1 MYNDFGMQ
9 MHSWERIYMT
19 GSVKNSLQEMR
30 ALYIRVSTDAQA
42 EEGYSIQAQ
51 TERLEAYCKA
61 MGWASYK
68 LYIDGGYSGSNLNR
82 PKITQLISE
91 CKKGKIKS
99 VIVYKLDRLSRSQ
112 KDTLY
117 LIEDVFMPNGVDFI
131 SLNESIDTSTP
142 YGRAMIGILSAFAQL
157 ERENIFM
164 RTRMGMLERIKKG
177 YWMGG
182 GKIPFGYSYDKN
194 LGIIVPNEDAE
205 KVRKIYD
212 LYIQGYSA
220 GKIAEMLELKY
231 DKIVLQILAR
241 RSNLGII
248 TYKGEEYP
256 GQHQAIV
263 SEETFNL
270 AMAKMKERSSVR
282 ISNCKTYLLSGI
294 VYCGHCGAKM
304 RYMKWGKGVKLIC
317 YSTMKSKQYLVKDEN
332 CPAERVNAEDIEN
345 IVIADLFNVSANLD
359 GKLKNESELFIDP
372 LAEIEERVEQT
383 RAKLKKLYNLY
394 AESEDELLRETIDEH
409 NKKLQKLQKELADE
423 KKSNISKNHMEIVY
437 EQLRGIEDVWEFL
450 NDSEKHSIIRD
461 CVEKVVIKDDEIEI
475 YYRFLIKP
483 NEQIAV

>member
-1 MYNDFGMQ
+1 
-9 MHSWERIYMT
+9 MT
-19 GSVKNSLQEMR
+19 KNINENLQEMR

-51 TERLEAYCKA
+51 IERLEAYCKA
-61 MGWASYK
+61 MGWENYE
-68 LYIDGGYSGSNLNR
+68 LYIDGGFSGSNLNR
-82 PKITQLISE
+82 PEIKRLISNSE
-91 CKKGKIKS
+91 KGKIKS

-112 KDTLY
+112 KDTLF
-117 LIEDVFMPNGVDFI
+117 LIEDVFMPNNVDFI

-157 ERENIFM
+157 ERENIYM

-182 GKIPFGYSYDKN
+182 GRIPFGYSYDKN

-212 LYIQGYSA
+212 LYIQGFSA

-231 DKIVLQILAR
+231 EKLVMQILTR

-248 TYKGEEYP
+248 SYKGEEYA

-270 AMAKMKERSSVR
+270 AMAKLKERSAVR
-282 ISNCKTYLLSGI
+282 IATCKTYLLSGL

-304 RYMKWGKGVKLIC
+304 RYMKWGKGTKLIC
-317 YSTMKSKQYLVKDEN
+317 YSTMKSKEYLVKDEN
-332 CPAERVNAEDIEN
+332 CPAERVDAEDIEN

-359 GKLKNESELFIDP
+359 DKLKNESDIFIDP
-372 LAEIEERVEQT
+372 IAEIEGRIEQIT
-383 RAKLKKLYNLY
+383 LKLKKLYNLY
-394 AESEDELLRETIDEH
+394 AEGDDELLLETIAE
-409 NKKLQKLQKELADE
+409 NKKKLKKLEKELADE
-423 KKSNISKNHMEIVY
+423 KKNHISRNNMELIY
-437 EQLRGIEDVWEFL
+437 NQIRGIEDVWEYL
-450 NDSEKHSIIRD
+450 NDNEKQSVIRD
-461 CVEKVVIKDDEIEI
+461 CVEKVIIKDDQIEI
-475 YYRFLIKP
+475 FYRFMVKP
-483 NEQIAV
+483 SEQIA

>member
-1 MYNDFGMQ
+1 
-9 MHSWERIYMT
+9 MT
-19 GSVKNSLQEMR
+19 KNINENLQEMR

-51 TERLEAYCKA
+51 IERLEAYCKA
-61 MGWASYK
+61 MGWTNYE
-68 LYIDGGYSGSNLNR
+68 LYIDGGFSGSNLNR
-82 PKITQLISE
+82 PEIKRLISNSE
-91 CKKGKIKS
+91 KGKIKS

-112 KDTLY
+112 KDTLF
-117 LIEDVFMPNGVDFI
+117 LIEDVFMPNNVDFV

-205 KVRKIYD
+205 KVRKMYD

-220 GKIAEMLELKY
+220 GKIAEMLEIKY
-231 DKIVLQILAR
+231 EKLVTQTLTR

-270 AMAKMKERSSVR
+270 AMMKLKERSSVR
-282 ISNCKTYLLSGI
+282 ISNCKTYLLSGL

-304 RYMKWGKGVKLIC
+304 RYMKWGKRTKLIC

-332 CPAERVNAEDIEN
+332 CPAERVDAEDIEN
-345 IVIADLFNVSANLD
+345 LVIADLFNISANLD
-359 GKLKNESELFIDP
+359 DKLKNESEMFIDP
-372 LAEIEERVEQT
+372 VSEIEGRIEQIK
-383 RAKLKKLYNLY
+383 AKLKKLYNLY
-394 AESEDELLRETIDEH
+394 AEGDDDLLLQTIAEN
-409 NKKLQKLQKELADE
+409 NKKLKKLEKELADE
-423 KKSNISKNHMEIVY
+423 KKSNISKNNMELIYNQVK
-437 EQLRGIEDVWEFL
+437 GIEDVWEYL
-450 NDSEKHSIIRD
+450 NDNEKQAIIRD
-461 CVEKVVIKDDEIEI
+461 CVEKVIIKDDQIEI
-475 YYRFLIKP
+475 FYRFMLKAS
-483 NEQIAV
+483 EQKAV

>member
-1 MYNDFGMQ
+1 
-9 MHSWERIYMT
+9 
-19 GSVKNSLQEMR
+19 
-30 ALYIRVSTDAQA
+30 
-42 EEGYSIQAQ
+42 
-51 TERLEAYCKA
+51 
-61 MGWASYK
+61 
-68 LYIDGGYSGSNLNR
+68 
-82 PKITQLISE
+82 
-91 CKKGKIKS
+91 
-99 VIVYKLDRLSRSQ
+99 
-112 KDTLY
+112 
-117 LIEDVFMPNGVDFI
+117 
-131 SLNESIDTSTP
+131 
-142 YGRAMIGILSAFAQL
+142 
-157 ERENIFM
+157 
-164 RTRMGMLERIKKG
+164 
-177 YWMGG
+177 
-182 GKIPFGYSYDKN
+182 
-194 LGIIVPNEDAE
+194 
-205 KVRKIYD
+205 
-212 LYIQGYSA
+212 
-220 GKIAEMLELKY
+220 
-231 DKIVLQILAR
+231 
-241 RSNLGII
+241 
-248 TYKGEEYP
+248 
-256 GQHQAIV
+256 
-263 SEETFNL
+263 
-270 AMAKMKERSSVR
+270 MKERSSVR

-359 GKLKNESELFIDP
+359 DKLKDESELFIDP

-409 NKKLQKLQKELADE
+409 NKKLQKLEKELADE

-461 CVEKVVIKDDEIEI
+461 CVDKVIIKDDEIEI